1 MIEHPE
7 VWYKDEGPLSKEFC
21 EDEDEDEDKD
31 FYSSA
36 SEPCCACEE
45 AKYEVLCPK
54 LNCNV
59 ANRF

>member
-1 MIEHPE
+1 MFRATVIEHPE

-36 SEPCCACEE
+36 LDKCCACDE
-45 AKYEVLCPK
+45 AKYEVLR
-54 LNCNV
+54 
-59 ANRF
+59 AN